1 MSGLLLRLAAIFV
14 CAALTACAATSA
26 LEPQH
31 TQLAPRNARIF
42 ILRPGAIAGAVHA
55 VTVKI
60 NGAKV
65 GSIANNSYLSVD
77 RPPGRY
83 KIEAS
88 FSLTIGNG
96 NEHETEVEAGRS
108 YYFVFNAPGM
118 TVAGNGLFMHLPGP
132 ALGKQVGSRDYWV
145 GTYLGQLD
153 ASTGAAALSN
163 LKAP

>member
-1 MSGLLLRLAAIFV
+1 MRLFLRFAAIFV
-14 CAALTACAATSA
+14 SAALTACAATSA

-42 ILRPGAIAGAVHA
+42 ILRPGALSGAAQA

-65 GSIANNSYLSVD
+65 GSVANDSYLSVD

-88 FSLTIGNG
+88 LPFGLG
-96 NEHETEVEAGRS
+96 NEHEAEVEAGRS
-108 YYFVFNAPGM
+108 YYFVFNSLGTTLASG
-118 TVAGNGLFMHLPGP
+118 GLFIHLPGS
-132 ALGKQVGSRDYWV
+132 AMGTKVGSADYLA
-145 GTYLGQLD
+145 GSYLGQVD
-153 ASTGAAALSN
+153 AGTGAAALSR
-163 LKAP
+163 LKPP